1 MPLSLNT
8 VYVHDCCIFMV
19 LTCLLPAL
27 LHVPFFFSSLYARE
41 ERQRREVLSVH
52 LSLCNV
58 ISRLHLLDKL
68 TIVASF
74 KFFSPLSQEVL
85 VTVVL

>member
-1 MPLSLNT
+1 MLS
-8 VYVHDCCIFMV
+8 
-19 LTCLLPAL
+19 
-27 LHVPFFFSSLYARE
+27 E
-41 ERQRREVLSVH
+41 H

-58 ISRLHLLDKL
+58 ITRLHLLDKL

-85 VTVVL
+85 VTIVL

>member
-1 MPLSLNT
+1 MPLSLNM
-8 VYVHDCCIFMV
+8 VYVHNCCIFMV
-19 LTCLLPAL
+19 LTCLLPSL
-27 LHVPFFFSSLYARE
+27 LHVPFFFPLYARE

-58 ISRLHLLDKL
+58 RLHLLDKL

-74 KFFSPLSQEVL
+74 KFFFPLSQGVL
-85 VTVVL
+85 GTIVL